1 MTKEL
6 PFVIYCIEEY
16 KNSKNMSGK
25 DVLELFDR
33 YSVCDYIREF
43 YDVLHTTGPRYF
55 IDDIDAYIESR
66 RNEQSN

>member
-25 DVLELFDR
+25 EVLELFDR

>member
-25 DVLELFDR
+25 EVLELFDR
-33 YSVCDYIREF
+33 YSVFDYIREF

-55 IDDIDAYIESR
+55 IEDIDAYIESR